1 MEAAGILARVREAF
15 PDAVVADDA
24 QARDPTVQVA
34 PRAVP
39 EVLAF
44 LRDDAD
50 LRFDFLM
57 AVTGVDL
64 LGVADPP
71 VLRVVYHL
79 FSYAHRHTLVVR
91 ADVPRDQPQVPSV
104 STLYPTATWHEREA
118 FDLLGIR
125 FEGHP
130 DLRRI
135 LLPEEWQGH
144 PLRKDWVEGE
154 TALGYSTRRSTLMDL
169 LRGASGPA
177 KGE

>member
-1 MEAAGILARVREAF
+1 MEAAQVVARVREAY
-15 PDAVVADDA
+15 PDAVAAADA
-24 QARDPTVQVA
+24 GARDPYVQVV
-34 PRAVP
+34 PGAVP
-39 EVLAF
+39 DVLKF

-64 LGVADPP
+64 LGLVDPP
-71 VLRVVYHL
+71 VIRVLYHL

-91 ADVPRDQPQVPSV
+91 ADVPRDQPVIPSV
-104 STLYPTATWHEREA
+104 ASLYPTATWHERETY
-118 FDLLGIR
+118 DLIGVR

-135 LLPEEWQGH
+135 LLPDEWEGH
-144 PLRKDWVEGE
+144 PLRKDFVEGE
-154 TALGYSTRRSTLMDL
+154 TALGYSTRRETLMDL
-169 LRGASGPA
+169 LRAAARPA